1 MVALAR
7 KVEFPLMLGFLPI
20 FLLQQNKAKP
30 MALKRLKIVTF
41 VSVSISKDF
50 LLQKPSIFGFL

>member
-1 MVALAR
+1 
-7 KVEFPLMLGFLPI
+7 
-20 FLLQQNKAKP
+20 

-50 LLQKPSIFGFL
+50 FAPKAEYFLVFFKTVKNIAKLCETADLNEPHNT